1 MFNILFVME
10 HDKKHIVECLECARR
25 ASNIL
30 DGFVVL
36 SQYTM
41 DDLKSVYDGFHLG
54 TAPTLAVA
62 AAPLVAVAAVR
73 ILLVVIIL
81 VLL

>member
-41 DDLKSVYDGFHLG
+41 DDLQGVYDAFIPGIAPT
-54 TAPTLAVA
+54 TAP
-62 AAPLVAVAAVR
+62 PLAAVMPVS
-73 ILLVVIIL
+73 VVASINR
-81 VLL
+81 VFPV